1 MGIGKWYSSQVI
13 VSRVTGDP
21 CPCKFRWTRARRST
35 WTGFTNVIVLGYALL
50 VIAALYYLFRVR
62 TAFTSAGGTIDVV
75 TRDAVL
81 FAPISAS
88 LGLFLVLRAYE
99 IHWSFWAY
107 AGVWFGLAAIFWG
120 TILLAQELGD
130 REL

>member
-1 MGIGKWYSSQVI
+1 M
-13 VSRVTGDP
+13 
-21 CPCKFRWTRARRST
+21 
-35 WTGFTNVIVLGYALL
+35 IVLGYALL
-50 VIAALYYLFRVR
+50 VIATLYYLFRLR

-81 FAPISAS
+81 FAPIIAS
-88 LGLFLVLRAYE
+88 LGLFLVLRTYE
-99 IHWSFWAY
+99 IHWSPWAY
-107 AGVWFGLAAIFWG
+107 VGVWFGLAAIFWG